1 MVLDWYCGWVYCI
14 DKLPC
19 MVDRSRCFCTVLYGL
34 QMGHSENMRMKL
46 PADERC
52 QAINLRGIQ
61 CAKGA
66 TMGNLCVI
74 HYEKNMR
81 FRVELIR

>member
-1 MVLDWYCGWVYCI
+1 MVFNWYLCRFYCI

-19 MVDRSRCFCTVLYGL
+19 MVDRPCMFYTVLYGL
-34 QMGHSENMRMKL
+34 PLGHSEDMRMT
-46 PADERC
+46 ERC

-61 CAKGA
+61 CAKAA
-66 TMGNLCVI
+66 TMGSLCVI

-81 FRVELIR
+81 YRVDLIQ

>member
-1 MVLDWYCGWVYCI
+1 MVLDWYYCWVYCI
-14 DKLPC
+14 DQLPC
-19 MVDRSRCFCTVLYGL
+19 VVDRVSMFYTVLYGL
-34 QMGHSENMRMKL
+34 PLGHSEDNRMNVAEEK
-46 PADERC
+46 RC
-52 QAINLRGIQ
+52 QAINLRGLQ
-61 CAKGA
+61 CCKGA